1 MKGTAHEH
9 LKAVKMYHANLSDGS
24 ATSLTPIDTLE
35 FDEALIILDLGIFG
49 GSSPVATVK
58 MQEDDASTGASATD
72 ITGATFGAKDETEDD
87 TTYVGRLNLVDRK
100 RYIRPHITVTG
111 SMATG
116 EIAVVAILCS
126 AKNKPVT
133 QVNTADFNV

>member
-35 FDEALIILDLGIFG
+35 FDEALIVMDLGAFG
-49 GSSPVATVK
+49 GTAPTVTTK
-58 MQEDDASTGASATD
+58 MQEDDASTGATATD
-72 ITGATFGAKDETEDD
+72 ITGATFGAKDGSADD
-87 TTYVGRLNLVDRK
+87 TVYVGRLNLVDRK
-100 RYIRPHITVTG
+100 RYIRPHITVGGT
-111 SMATG
+111 MPTG

-133 QVNTADFNV
+133 QVNSAAFNV